1 VRKTILK
8 LSLWNMMI
16 LALLLTSCS
25 GSGDAID
32 PGMIAET
39 EAAMTL
45 SPLGTIQSPALL
57 TPIATLESA
66 SELRLWLS
74 WDAHD
79 LQALDRVIELYMS
92 EYPNVT
98 LRITYVPEA
107 ELVSALRD
115 APMGEGPTVLL
126 GPSQLGPRLWEAGR
140 IQEIGDLIST
150 ELHTNILPVAWTQV
164 VYEGQTIAM
173 PLALEGVLLYRNRD
187 LVLTPAAN
195 VNELVSTSI
204 SLADQGLGVGSAL
217 DFGFYFSVPQLQ
229 ACDGAIYAADDSMG
243 FGGNIGRCW
252 LELVKRLSE
261 AGRVT
266 LNTDVDLTLF
276 ASGESAW
283 LIDLAEHAPA
293 LTGAIGEDNLA
304 IDNWPIYEVTQES
317 MGGFVWTE
325 NAYIPMG
332 ITPTETATAWSF
344 ISFMLTPQVQL
355 ILAEPSGA
363 WHIPVLEDLELE
375 SGLQIQVVESL
386 LQGIPLPMKASLG
399 QCIVGLE
406 NAVRLVA
413 QQGADPIL
421 GLYVAVADLE
431 SVFPAMTPTPEG

>member
-1 VRKTILK
+1 MFKPDLRF
-8 LSLWNMMI
+8 SLWFMMI
-16 LALLLTSCS
+16 LVLLLTSCS
-25 GSGDAID
+25 GPGDAID
-32 PGMIAET
+32 PQTIAQT

-45 SPLGTIQSPALL
+45 APQGTVQPPALL
-57 TPIATLESA
+57 TPIATLDSA
-66 SELRLWLS
+66 GELRLWLS
-74 WDAHD
+74 WDTHD
-79 LQALDRVIELYMS
+79 LQALDRVIQLFMG

-98 LRITYVPEA
+98 LRITYVHED
-107 ELVSALRD
+107 ELYSALRD
-115 APMGEGPTVLL
+115 VPPGEGPTVLL

-140 IQEIGDLIST
+140 IQDIGDLIST
-150 ELHTNILPVAWTQV
+150 DLHTNILPVAWTQA
-164 VYEGQTIAM
+164 VYDGQTVGM

-187 LVLTPAAN
+187 LVLTPAAD

-204 SLADQGLGVGSAL
+204 SLANQGLGIGSAL
-217 DFGFYFSVPQLQ
+217 DFGFNYSVSQLQ
-229 ACDGAIYAADDSMG
+229 ACGGSIYTADDFMG
-243 FGGNIGRCW
+243 FGGSTGRCW
-252 LELVKRLSE
+252 LQLVKRLSE

-266 LNTDVDLTLF
+266 LNTDDDLTLF
-276 ASGESAW
+276 AAGESAW
-283 LIDLAEHAPA
+283 LIDVAENAPA
-293 LTGAIGEDNLA
+293 LIGAIGEDNLA

-325 NAYIPMG
+325 NAYIPTG

-363 WHIPVLEDLELE
+363 WHIPVLDDLELE
-375 SGLQIQVVESL
+375 SGLQIQVAESL
-386 LQGIPLPMKASLG
+386 LQGIPLPMKSTLG

-421 GLYVAVADLE
+421 GLYVVVADLE
-431 SVFPAMTPTPEG
+431 SVFPSTTPTPEG